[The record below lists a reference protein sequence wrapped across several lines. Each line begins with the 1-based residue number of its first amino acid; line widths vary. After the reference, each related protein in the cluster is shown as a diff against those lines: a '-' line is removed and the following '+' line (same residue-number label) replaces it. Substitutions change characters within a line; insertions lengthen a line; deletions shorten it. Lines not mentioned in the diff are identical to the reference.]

1 MKYHGRTAG
10 WTWVGNGEGPVKY
23 HGRTAGWT
31 WVGSGEGPVKY
42 IQTETLMKKAEPLI
56 RRDGATYKA
65 KGQSHP

>member
-1 MKYHGRTAG
+1 M
-10 WTWVGNGEGPVKY
+10 KY